1 MHLKPFAI
9 PAALLLACLGLAC
22 SKPATP
28 NNQSQTGQV
37 AAPAAASESTASPA
51 PSDPIQKAV
60 YTYLQDVRQLNLSK
74 MDVAVTDQ
82 KIEGDKATC
91 DVTFTVKG
99 GGMTPM
105 EYTYDLVQESGAWKV
120 TSSKSKSGAHGGGM
134 PPGTGEM
141 PPGHPA
147 MGGEGAPSGMPAH
160 GDTTGLPAGHPPV
173 DAQPAPAP
181 APAAAPKAN

>member
-1 MHLKPFAI
+1 MHLKPIAI

-28 NNQSQTGQV
+28 NDQAQTGQIAAPV
-37 AAPAAASESTASPA
+37 AAPESAGAPA

-60 YTYLQDVRQLNLSK
+60 YAYLQDVRQLNLSK
-74 MDVAVTDQ
+74 MEVAVTGQ
-82 KIEGDKATC
+82 KIEGNKATC

-99 GGMTPM
+99 GGMAPM
-105 EYTYDLVQESGAWKV
+105 EYTYELAQENGAWKV
-120 TSSKSKSGAHGGGM
+120 TSSKSKSGAHSGGM
-134 PPGTGEM
+134 SPGAGEM

-160 GDTTGLPAGHPPV
+160 GDATGLPAGHPPV
-173 DAQPAPAP
+173 DTRPAPAQTP
-181 APAAAPKAN
+181 ATHSKGN